1 MDAEAVIIAS
11 VAVIWGVILFFMRP
25 QILEFSREGG
35 KGLRNRKVINALVV
49 IAAVALTVAGIAI
62 ILINVL

>member
-1 MDAEAVIIAS
+1 MDAEGVIIAS

-35 KGLRNRKVINALVV
+35 KGLRNRNVINALV
-49 IAAVALTVAGIAI
+49 ITAAVALIAAGMAI
-62 ILINVL
+62 VLWNVL